1 MELNFNLWLCN
12 RNIQLKNEYNKI
24 LDNLF
29 FRIRDKIAKALNKE
43 ATFLKENV
51 SKIKPASKIIP
62 KITKLSK
69 KQ

>member
-43 ATFLKENV
+43 VTFLKENV

>member
-29 FRIRDKIAKALNKE
+29 FRIRDKIAKTLNKE
-43 ATFLKENV
+43 VTFLKENV